1 MFTASYDTET
11 LGMLSS
17 VFDAVWTDVQGMLGN
32 PLDASE
38 ISAIIARRIMDAA
51 NEGERDPK
59 MLKLIALR
67 AIDA

>member
-1 MFTASYDTET
+1 
-11 LGMLSS
+11 
-17 VFDAVWTDVQGMLGN
+17 VFDAAWTDVQGMLGN

-38 ISAIIARRIMDAA
+38 IRAAIARRIMDAA